1 MALQVRPEST
11 QPASNP
17 RISSNP
23 SVRWGVDSADSIRA
37 RGFNTALPGRIYGC
51 NLSCNRLIAT
61 KGLVQG
67 GASIYGFFGTPCG
80 LGLATAT
87 TSAALF
93 PHFEHRIRCASSL
106 SVTGPTNQARQR
118 VRVDLATRAAVPPWA
133 WTHWAWDHASQ
144 TQEPSLSDLKNRGL
158 GHTACRHPE
167 AARRGNWS
175 TCCRRLGRSSASS
188 PRHCRSLNQAR
199 SRYFK
204 SSRICLG

>member
-61 KGLVQG
+61 CNRLIATKGLVQG
-67 GASIYGFFGTPCG
+67 GASIYGFFGTPRG

-87 TSAALF
+87 TSAAFF
-93 PHFEHRIRCASSL
+93 PHLEQRIR
-106 SVTGPTNQARQR
+106 
-118 VRVDLATRAAVPPWA
+118 
-133 WTHWAWDHASQ
+133 
-144 TQEPSLSDLKNRGL
+144 
-158 GHTACRHPE
+158 
-167 AARRGNWS
+167 
-175 TCCRRLGRSSASS
+175 SASS
-188 PRHCRSLNQAR
+188 FSVTFQPPRRSERLRLYFPAGATLAHDTHQEVAEAVVQFLDVGEHAPSASAANCSALCRS
-199 SRYFK
+199 
-204 SSRICLG
+204 G